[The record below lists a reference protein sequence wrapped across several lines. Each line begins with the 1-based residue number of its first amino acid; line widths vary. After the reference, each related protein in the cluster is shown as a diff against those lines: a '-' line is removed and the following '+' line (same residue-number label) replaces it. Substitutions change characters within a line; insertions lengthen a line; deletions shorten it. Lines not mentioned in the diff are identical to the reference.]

1 MNLDVGVEAYS
12 RSKLVYEAIK
22 LKNKAYL
29 FCNLMQLFFVN
40 YIAISWQ

>member
-1 MNLDVGVEAYS
+1 MNLDVGVETYS

-40 YIAISWQ
+40 YIAIS